1 MKIKIP
7 NTEIQELLSGKGY
20 EYPKYSTQIMN
31 LANKMLKVLVLVL

>member
-20 EYPKYSTQIMN
+20 EYPKYSRIW
-31 LANKMLKVLVLVL
+31 KWKYE

>member
-7 NTEIQELLSGKGY
+7 NAEIQGLLSGKGY

-31 LANKMLKVLVLVL
+31 